1 MGNGAEGMDV
11 DGTDGFE
18 VAADVPG
25 AQTQRVEV
33 MSKIEE
39 LEVNIKTED
48 DKFAAW
54 KQENIRR
61 KHNYIPFVMALMK
74 VLAERGQLQPMVTK
88 AKAKADEAAESAKE
102 L

>member
-1 MGNGAEGMDV
+1 
-11 DGTDGFE
+11 
-18 VAADVPG
+18 
-25 AQTQRVEV
+25 VEV

-39 LEVNIKTED
+39 LEVNIKAED

-74 VLAERGQLQPMVTK
+74 VLAERGKLQPMVDK
-88 AKAKADEAAESAKE
+88 AKAKADEAAASAPE
-102 L
+102 LN